1 MISVTAGPFLRAGK
15 TNGVEVADRGIPTG
29 MATRA
34 GNVLGVRI
42 GQSSAVVAGANAD
55 AQDGSGEGF
64 ELAAWWCGGQVARA
78 VTGVDADDEH
88 REYGGYRAGQE
99 RGDDEQDDGGGH

>member
-1 MISVTAGPFLRAGK
+1 LTRSSVSPP
-15 TNGVEVADRGIPTG
+15 GI
-29 MATRA
+29 
-34 GNVLGVRI
+34 
-42 GQSSAVVAGANAD
+42 AGANAD

-64 ELAAWWCGGQVARA
+64 QLAARWLGGQVAGA

-99 RGDDEQDDGGGH
+99 RGDNEQDDGGGH